1 MVAVEEAV
9 PAQLVVARG
18 PRQLSLQPG
27 MQPIPQVSLLRQ
39 ARSPAR
45 RAPLVGCRL
54 QARRAQE
61 LRLLAAPCSREL
73 GKSSRSP
80 RRRLSAPTTP
90 QSRFRRSFDR
100 CSVSQRHYRVES
112 DPVSHR
118 SPKATIFV
126 SNRDSGESCPP
137 AAMTTICRPLSVV

>member
-18 PRQLSLQPG
+18 SRQMSLQPG
-27 MQPIPQVSLLRQ
+27 MPPSPQVSPRRQ

-45 RAPLVGCRL
+45 RAPLVRCRL

-73 GKSSRSP
+73 GKSSR
-80 RRRLSAPTTP
+80 
-90 QSRFRRSFDR
+90 
-100 CSVSQRHYRVES
+100 
-112 DPVSHR
+112 
-118 SPKATIFV
+118 
-126 SNRDSGESCPP
+126 
-137 AAMTTICRPLSVV
+137 

>member
-18 PRQLSLQPG
+18 SRQMSLQPG
-27 MQPIPQVSLLRQ
+27 MPPIPQVSPLRQ
-39 ARSPAR
+39 ARSPVR
-45 RAPLVGCRL
+45 RAVLVRCCL
-54 QARRAQE
+54 QTWRALE
-61 LRLLAAPCSREL
+61 LRLLAAAPCSREL
-73 GKSSRSP
+73 VKSSRSP
-80 RRRLSAPTTP
+80 RRRLPAPRTP
-90 QSRFRRSFDR
+90 PSRFRRSFDR

-126 SNRDSGESCPP
+126 SSRDSGESWPP
-137 AAMTTICRPLSVV
+137 AAMTII